1 MRKSKIKEKLDK
13 EDEKEIQLNKSDKK
27 LFKEKN
33 KGVRAI
39 ANAVFTE
46 YSEVEEQNPGPDH

>member
-39 ANAVFTE
+39 ANTVFTE
-46 YSEVEEQNPGPDH
+46 YSEVEELNPGPDH

>member
-1 MRKSKIKEKLDK
+1 MRNSKIKEKLDK